1 MAIVVSKVDKLLVIS
16 AKRLNKIRNT
26 TEYNGKENGKDIVI
40 NFKAKEPIEIPDDI
54 AEIYTKAYPH
64 IYQFASADDENENKD
79 DATSPEGMWIS
90 PEGMDDHIPSWESIP
105 LEEDNHKGM
114 DSHNEKNSTE
124 FDPVD
129 FLEENHSNIEEALLK
144 LGRKELIKT
153 AKVLGL
159 STGNLKNE
167 RLIDKIVQEIRI
179 RDGQ

>member
-16 AKRLNKIRNT
+16 TKRLNKIRNT
-26 TEYNGKENGKDIVI
+26 TEHNGKENGKDIVI

-79 DATSPEGMWIS
+79 DATSPKGMWIS
-90 PEGMDDHIPSWESIP
+90 PEGMDDHIPS
-105 LEEDNHKGM
+105 EDIHKGM

-144 LGRKELIKT
+144 LGRKELIEI
-153 AKVLGL
+153 AKILGL

-167 RLIDKIVQEIRI
+167 RLIDKIIQEIKI